1 MKSQA
6 IRSTA
11 YYACTAPSGHNRP
24 NAATGRYYLEKIV
37 DGFLP
42 AAITLAVVVFA
53 IVLITM

>member
-11 YYACTAPSGHNRP
+11 YYACKVPGGNKLP

-37 DGFLP
+37 DGIL
-42 AAITLAVVVFA
+42 ATAITLAVVVIA